1 MEVRKHRQQRDRLIV
16 REELL
21 RPSRHLGYDRDQL
34 GVYFLER
41 EAFDLAESQFHRAIW
56 LNPYE
61 PLFKVHWAV
70 SLVRLG
76 RGEDAHRVICEVL
89 QEHPTNAGALDVW
102 RRYWAHEPVPS
113 ALCRA
118 HVEEARP

>member
-1 MEVRKHRQQRDRLIV
+1 MGVKRHRRQRDRLVV

-41 EAFDLAESQFHRAIW
+41 EAFELAESQFHRAIW

-76 RGEDAHRVICEVL
+76 RREAAHRVICAML
-89 QEHPTNAGALDVW
+89 QEYPTNAAALDVW
-102 RRYWAHEPVPS
+102 RRYWPHEPVPS
-113 ALCRA
+113 ASRCA